1 MKIRDGARFSR
12 CELRKE
18 IKISQHIGL
27 RTHLR
32 LPGEKKTAKF
42 DSWSSFIL
50 VRTKKHHTESIRFVG
65 PPAAIERLR
74 KLARETGVAESI
86 PASMLNPE
94 LDSNPG
100 GVYLK
105 GIRHLNSLSQEQL
118 AKLAGIPRR
127 HISKGQRGRS

>member
-1 MKIRDGARFSR
+1 M
-12 CELRKE
+12 LR
-18 IKISQHIGL
+18 SG
-27 RTHLR
+27 
-32 LPGEKKTAKF
+32 KKKAAKF
-42 DSWSSFIL
+42 DSWSSFML
-50 VRTKKHHTESIRFVG
+50 VRTKKHHTESVRFVG

-74 KLARETGVAESI
+74 ELARETGVAEEAESI

-105 GIRHLNSLSQEQL
+105 GIRHRNSLSQEQL

-127 HISKGQRGRS
+127 HISEMENGKRTIGKENAKKMARALGCDYRAFL